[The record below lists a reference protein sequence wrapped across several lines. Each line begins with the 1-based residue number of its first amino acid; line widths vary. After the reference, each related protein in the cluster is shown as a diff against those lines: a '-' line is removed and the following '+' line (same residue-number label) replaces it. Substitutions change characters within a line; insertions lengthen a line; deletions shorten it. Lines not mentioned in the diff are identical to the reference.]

1 MKTKQEEYYEAI
13 CQSSDVIDMQ
23 KYIKEVLALRIE
35 DYPQQ
40 TAQDT
45 LMLLT
50 EEVGELAKA
59 IRKSATSITIDRSKL
74 EHYDTVENEAADVLI
89 VLLSLCNILGI
100 DLYRAFLEKE
110 KINIKREW
118 S

>member
-23 KYIKEVLALRIE
+23 KYIKEVLELRIE

-74 EHYDTVENEAADVLI
+74 EHYDTVENDVLI